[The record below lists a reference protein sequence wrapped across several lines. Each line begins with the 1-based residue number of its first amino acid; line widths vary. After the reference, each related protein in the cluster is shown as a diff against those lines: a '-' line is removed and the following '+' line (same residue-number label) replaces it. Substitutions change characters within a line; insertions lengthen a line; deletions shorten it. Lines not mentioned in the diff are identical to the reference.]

1 MIVSLRDTLSAVVE
15 ILSRARAA
23 AKGIEWQAKFLAV
36 FPPLVL
42 IMVGLTTPQAGE
54 MYARNPLYLFPVLI
68 GSALSYWLSMNMVRN
83 GLSIES
89 SMGLQTEGS
98 IPVEKMGAIEVTSV

>member
-1 MIVSLRDTLSAVVE
+1 
-15 ILSRARAA
+15 
-23 AKGIEWQAKFLAV
+23 
-36 FPPLVL
+36 
-42 IMVGLTTPQAGE
+42 
-54 MYARNPLYLFPVLI
+54 LFPVLI